1 MRLRRELYI
10 PAWKA
15 LKKRYFL
22 NVVIIFVVGIILH
35 DGYNYVSGWGADG
48 LRSLSYIFGED
59 RKSNTEILEDF
70 LRHQE
75 LIEFSGI
82 AETARNSGVAELTVT
97 DFIAS
102 QEELEASPPPEE
114 GLSSGQRYTKGLFS
128 VFVNEITSSGSL
140 GFGVLNGINKLVFH
154 DRIGESVTI
163 FIMTVIVALIW
174 IFIKNLILIGRC
186 RYFLEHRLYPETSA
200 DRLLF
205 VFRTGQIRQSAFV
218 MLIRSLLQTAWN
230 LTIVG
235 GMIKHYEY
243 MMIPYVLAEDPKI
256 SRKEA
261 FSRSKELMRGEKM
274 NAFLLDLSLF
284 PSVLLDG
291 VTFHIT
297 SLFFFNI
304 FRECLLAEFAAALRL
319 EKGLVYD
326 RRLCENIGRLA
337 EYPDEM
343 SLTPYM
349 EKRKWLSSDY
359 DKDYGGDMPVMFFFF
374 FSLIGWVWEVFF
386 YLMNEGRFINR
397 GTMLGPWLPIYG
409 LAGWVIIYLLRQLRM
424 KPPLMFFGTLA
435 VCGSMEYFTS
445 WILELIFHQ
454 RWWDYAG
461 YFMNLHGRI
470 CLEGLLVFGLAGVTM
485 TYFIAPVADNLFRR
499 IPYRARKII
508 FTALILLFIAD
519 LGFSALYPNTG
530 NGITEGFH

>member
-35 DGYNYVSGWGADG
+35 DGYNYVSGWGNDG
-48 LRSLSYIFGED
+48 LRGLSYVFGED
-59 RKSNTEILEDF
+59 RKSNTEILEEF

-82 AETARNSGVAELTVT
+82 AETARNSGVADLPVT
-97 DFIAS
+97 GFIAS
-102 QEELEASPPPEE
+102 QEELEPPPPPSD
-114 GLSSGQRYTKGLFS
+114 GLSESRRYTKGLLS

-140 GFGVLNGINKLVFH
+140 GFGVLNGMNKLIFH
-154 DRIGESVTI
+154 ERIGESVTI
-163 FIMTVIVALIW
+163 FIMTVIVALIVV
-174 IFIKNLILIGRC
+174 FLKNLILVGRC

-205 VFRTGQIRQSAFV
+205 VFRTGNIRHCAYV
-218 MLIRSLLQTAWN
+218 MLIRSLLQTLWN

-243 MMIPYVLAEDPKI
+243 MMVPYVLAEDPRI
-256 SRKEA
+256 SRREA
-261 FSRSKELMRGEKM
+261 FSRSKELMKGEKM
-274 NAFLLDLSLF
+274 NAFLLDLSLC
-284 PSVLLDG
+284 PSALLDG

-319 EKGLVYD
+319 EKGMVYD
-326 RRLCENIGRLA
+326 LRLSENGDHLA
-337 EYPDEM
+337 RYPDEM
-343 SLTPYM
+343 CLSPYM
-349 EKRKWLSSDY
+349 EKRRWLSADF
-359 DKDYGGDMPVMFFFF
+359 DKDYGGDMPVIFFFF
-374 FSLIGWVWEVFF
+374 FSFIGWAWEVFF
-386 YLMNEGRFINR
+386 YLMNEGSFINR

-409 LAGWVIIYLLRQLRM
+409 LAGWVIIYVLRPLRRN
-424 KPPLMFFGTLA
+424 PALMFLGTLT

-445 WILELIFHQ
+445 LILEVIFAR

-499 IPYRARKII
+499 IPYRARRII
-508 FTALILLFIAD
+508 FTVFIVLFFAD
-519 LGFSALYPNTG
+519 LAYSAVNPNVG